1 MNQDNAPI
9 TKENLRAVL
18 CEEWLNILREELGE
32 NAPATI
38 GDIRQMV
45 REAICENPSVL
56 VSDSASTMSETD
68 VNAIAHRIVD
78 IMRES
83 GAAEAVQE
91 AIAAA
96 ASGEDA
102 DSLRVYE
109 RRGFLR
115 TLLSNPTDPD
125 LSRRGRVALRANVGP
140 VVYTY
145 AAGGGKQVEVKVGKR
160 DKNDPEALSTYVA
173 GGGKQVEVKVGKR
186 DKNDPEA
193 LSRQPGSAVTV

>member
-56 VSDSASTMSETD
+56 VSDTASTMSETD
-68 VNAIAHRIVD
+68 VNAVAHRIVD

-83 GAAEAVQE
+83 GVTEAVQE
-91 AIAAA
+91 AVAAVS
-96 ASGEDA
+96 SGESVGDRRIGILGGEEVVYNA
-102 DSLRVYE
+102 GGERQIKFVAVGKSDKSASEESLSQRLGDISALMA
-109 RRGFLR
+109 RG
-115 TLLSNPTDPD
+115 N
-125 LSRRGRVALRANVGP
+125 RAN
-140 VVYTY
+140 
-145 AAGGGKQVEVKVGKR
+145 K
-160 DKNDPEALSTYVA
+160 
-173 GGGKQVEVKVGKR
+173 
-186 DKNDPEA
+186 
-193 LSRQPGSAVTV
+193 PGT

>member
-68 VNAIAHRIVD
+68 VNAVACRIVD

-83 GAAEAVQE
+83 GAAEAIKE
-91 AIAAA
+91 AVAP
-96 ASGEDA
+96 
-102 DSLRVYE
+102 LE
-109 RRGFLR
+109 RRDEG
-115 TLLSNPTDPD
+115 
-125 LSRRGRVALRANVGP
+125 
-140 VVYTY
+140 
-145 AAGGGKQVEVKVGKR
+145 
-160 DKNDPEALSTYVA
+160 
-173 GGGKQVEVKVGKR
+173 
-186 DKNDPEA
+186 
-193 LSRQPGSAVTV
+193 

>member
-56 VSDSASTMSETD
+56 VSDSAPTMSETD
-68 VNAIAHRIVD
+68 VNAVAHRIVD

-83 GAAEAVQE
+83 GAAEVVQKAV
-91 AIAAA
+91 AAA

-109 RRGFLR
+109 RRGFLQ

-140 VVYTY
+140 VVYT
-145 AAGGGKQVEVKVGKR
+145 AGGGEQVEVKVGKR
-160 DKNDPEALSTYVA
+160 DKNDP
-173 GGGKQVEVKVGKR
+173 KR
-186 DKNDPEA
+186 
-193 LSRQPGSAVTV
+193 

>member
-68 VNAIAHRIVD
+68 VNAVAHRIVD

-96 ASGEDA
+96 ASGEYA
-102 DSLRVYE
+102 DSLRAY
-109 RRGFLR
+109 GIYPADF
-115 TLLSNPTDPD
+115 DF
-125 LSRRGRVALRANVGP
+125 SRRMPDTVLRANVRSSSVG
-140 VVYTY
+140 T
-145 AAGGGKQVEVKVGKR
+145 GIGEQVGVKV
-160 DKNDPEALSTYVA
+160 E
-173 GGGKQVEVKVGKR
+173 KR

>member
-56 VSDSASTMSETD
+56 VSDSAPTMSETD
-68 VNAIAHRIVD
+68 VNAVAHRIVD
-78 IMRES
+78 IMRAS
-83 GAAEAVQE
+83 GAAEVVQKAV
-91 AIAAA
+91 AAA

-102 DSLRVYE
+102 DSLRAYG
-109 RRGFLR
+109 RRGFLQA
-115 TLLSNPTDPD
+115 LLSNPTDSD
-125 LSRRGRVALRANVGP
+125 LSRRIPGTVLRANLRPFSVG
-140 VVYTY
+140 T
-145 AAGGGKQVEVKVGKR
+145 GIGEQVGVKVEKM
-160 DKNDPEALSTYVA
+160 
-173 GGGKQVEVKVGKR
+173 

-193 LSRQPGSAVTV
+193 LSRQPGRPVAV